1 MGREPD
7 VTRHDDDTA
16 HRHRTSSTMHDTA
29 AQLERT
35 EALMHAAAER
45 SPDPETKARQHA
57 LADRITAQAKAI
69 DRRADDL
76 DDA

>member
-1 MGREPD
+1 
-7 VTRHDDDTA
+7 
-16 HRHRTSSTMHDTA
+16 MHETA

-35 EALMHAAAER
+35 EDLMHRAAER

-76 DDA
+76 DGA